1 MTAILGSERENTILK
16 ARARALAEEPP
27 VEGDGADL
35 EVLEFHLAREAY
47 GIESSYVREVYP
59 LKEFTPLPGTPAF
72 VLGIMSVRGQIFSIL
87 DLRRLFDLPFEQDGP
102 SATQELAGGATQELA
117 GGPDRVIIA
126 ESGTMQVAILAEKI
140 NGVRSLPLG
149 DIQQALPTLT
159 GGCAAYLRGVT
170 CDRLALLD
178 IAKLLADPKIVV
190 NED

>member
-16 ARARALAEEPP
+16 ARALALAEEPP

-35 EVLEFHLAREAY
+35 EVLEFHLAQEAY

-59 LKEFTPLPGTPAF
+59 LKEFTPLPGTPTF

-87 DLRRLFDLPFEQDGP
+87 DLRKLFDLPFEQDGP
-102 SATQELAGGATQELA
+102 S
-117 GGPDRVIIA
+117 PDRVIIA
-126 ESGTMQVAILAEKI
+126 ESGSMQVAILAEKI
-140 NGVRSLPLG
+140 NGVRLLPLG
-149 DIQQALPTLT
+149 DVQQALPTLT

-170 CDRLALLD
+170 GDRLALLD